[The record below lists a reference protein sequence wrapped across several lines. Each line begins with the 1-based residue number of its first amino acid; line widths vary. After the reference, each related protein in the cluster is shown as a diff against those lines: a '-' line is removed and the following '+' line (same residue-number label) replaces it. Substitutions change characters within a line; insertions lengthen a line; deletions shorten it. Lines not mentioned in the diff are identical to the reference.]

1 MEPLISI
8 GPINIYLF
16 GFMIAVGAAIG
27 LSLFLKVAKKRG
39 LDEKILLDGILLAF
53 IGGVVGARLI
63 YAFVYNP
70 AYYLSNPLQ
79 IFFIHNGGLSIH
91 GGLLGGFLVGILFL
105 RKKKLPIWKTLD
117 IAAPFI
123 ILAQGISRIG
133 CDVFGV
139 PTVSDPLWAIK
150 VDGVLVHPVQAY
162 EFILN
167 YLLFGYL
174 WLRLK
179 KSAYDGQVFF
189 HYLIGFL
196 AIRGIVE
203 FFRENPLLFGAI
215 SVSQVMSLAGFIVA
229 IMAMNY
235 QKKRT
240 LLIKPKSIER
250 SEIAKVSI
258 YILGLTVVS
267 LLLYYWLQG

>member
-1 MEPLISI
+1 MKPLLSI

-16 GFMIAVGAAIG
+16 GLMIAIGGAIG
-27 LSLFLKVAKKRG
+27 LYLFLKVAKNRR
-39 LDEKILLDGILLAF
+39 LDENILLDGVLLAF

-63 YAFVYNP
+63 YVLVYDP
-70 AYYLSNPLQ
+70 AYYLANPLQ

-105 RKKKLPIWKTLD
+105 RKKKIPILKTLD

-139 PTVSDPLWAIK
+139 PTSSDLLWAIK
-150 VDGVLVHPVQAY
+150 FDGVLVHPVQAY

-179 KSAYDGQVFF
+179 SKAYDGQVLF

-196 AIRGIVE
+196 AVRGFVE
-203 FFRENPLLFGAI
+203 FFRDNPLLFGVI
-215 SVSQVMSLAGFIVA
+215 SVSHVMSLVGIIILILV
-229 IMAMNY
+229 MNY
-235 QKKRT
+235 QKKSAE
-240 LLIKPKSIER
+240 IFKPKKIER
-250 SEIAKVSI
+250 YEIVKIWS
-258 YILGLTVVS
+258 YIFGLTLVS
-267 LLLYYWLQG
+267 LLLYYMLQG